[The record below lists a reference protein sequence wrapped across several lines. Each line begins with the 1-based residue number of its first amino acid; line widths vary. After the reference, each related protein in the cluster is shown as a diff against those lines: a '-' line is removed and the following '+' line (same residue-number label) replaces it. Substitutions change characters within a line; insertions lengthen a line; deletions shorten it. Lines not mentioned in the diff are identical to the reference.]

1 MAAIS
6 LIRHGQA
13 SFGKADYDQ
22 LSEQGIKQAKL
33 LGTYWRSFFNL
44 DRLYLGDLLRHS
56 QTAEHFLGGYQ
67 TTETPTIIH
76 SGFNEL
82 DHVDLLTCYNQQWQN
97 FAEMTADINQFSNAD
112 SILEREFTAA
122 LNRWVFAEYDQQYKE
137 SWPKFKSRCIA
148 ALDQVIKQVR
158 SINKRQNLLEPV
170 KDIIIFTSAGTIS
183 VILQHLLEL
192 SDIQTLK
199 INKQLVNTG
208 VTKLLCSE
216 TTISI
221 DYINNYSHLQ
231 QAGTD
236 WVTLI

>member
-1 MAAIS
+1 MAAIY

-22 LSEQGIKQAKL
+22 LSEKGIQQAQL
-33 LGTYWRSFFNL
+33 LGKFWRTWASF
-44 DRLYLGDLLRHS
+44 DKLYLGDLLRHN
-56 QTAEHFLGGYQ
+56 QTAEHFLDGYQ
-67 TTETPTIIH
+67 ASEVPTIID

-82 DHVDLLTCYNQQWQN
+82 DHVDLLTCYNDQWQN
-97 FAEMTADINQFSNAD
+97 FAQMTADINQLDNSAN
-112 SILEREFTAA
+112 ILEKEFTAA
-122 LNRWVFAEYDQQYKE
+122 LNRWVFADYHHQYKE
-137 SWPKFKSRCIA
+137 SWPKFKSRCVA
-148 ALDQVIKQVR
+148 ALKQVVKQVVVFNKQ
-158 SINKRQNLLEPV
+158 SNLINPL
-170 KDIIIFTSAGTIS
+170 KDIVIFTSAGTIS

-216 TTISI
+216 TAISI

-231 QAGTD
+231 QAGAD